1 MRGWHTVPLT
11 PTPQHGQHDAPPI
24 TQLQLHPY
32 TLHQPGSQ
40 RLSHQPGQHSLRQ
53 AGQTKTAAGHSPLV
67 PPPLANTTT
76 PASAA
81 NAKRSLPATPPKPR
95 TQGHAAAKVTP
106 SQLPPARRRQA
117 ADATAHD
124 QRTRV
129 DRVSHSAMQSDP
141 ILAAHATAPLPHA
154 TANATA
160 QPRTRRPTPQER
172 REPRRARQRPLRL
185 SAAYASFTR
194 EPRTPQPSILRGR
207 DHE

>member
-1 MRGWHTVPLT
+1 MARRRFPTRPARHIIGALRRKLTMAGRHSSLPTRRARTAHSSLNRLADRSTGDPHGNRAPDHLLQATRTLSSHQPASQQRPAQSMRGWHTVPLT

-24 TQLQLHPY
+24 TQPQLHPY

-53 AGQTKTAAGHSPLV
+53 AGQTKTAARHSPLV

-106 SQLPPARRRQA
+106 PKPASASTTQA
-117 ADATAHD
+117 S
-124 QRTRV
+124 R
-129 DRVSHSAMQSDP
+129 
-141 ILAAHATAPLPHA
+141 
-154 TANATA
+154 
-160 QPRTRRPTPQER
+160 
-172 REPRRARQRPLRL
+172 
-185 SAAYASFTR
+185 
-194 EPRTPQPSILRGR
+194 
-207 DHE
+207 